1 VKDSTIPTNGSV
13 VKNLGTNP
21 GFFYTDA
28 NGGSPNA
35 VGTIRAGFYNVS
47 WNPLQYVRLANIIDN
62 FMLSLGLLLH
72 GFGSQSCQYRSASE
86 AY

>member
-13 VKNLGTNP
+13 SKTLGTDP

-35 VGTIRAGFYNVS
+35 VGTTRAGFYNVG
-47 WNPLQYVRLANIIDN
+47 I
-62 FMLSLGLLLH
+62 LLRRIH
-72 GFGSQSCQYRSASE
+72 RVDG
-86 AY
+86 